1 MFVEMNKSILKFE
14 NPQERGN
21 AIFTTFSLILML
33 NFFEHIN
40 HTKIKQLQSWII
52 LDVTGQKNVLRR
64 ILECESEYD
73 PSNFCILAC
82 LSLETLIKKILLKKK
97 FSFKFEW
104 KGLYEESLNVT
115 NLVIWFEIQK
125 QPSRDILVK
134 RYSENMQQI
143 YRRAPISKCDFNK
156 VALKIYWN
164 RTSAWMFS
172 WNIAA

>member
-82 LSLETLIKKILLKKK
+82 LSLETLIKKILLKKNSVSNLNEK
-97 FSFKFEW
+97 K
-104 KGLYEESLNVT
+104 ESLNVT